1 MTYRYFL
8 KSIFTIALFAA
19 IFSCNDLT
27 GSDKKEKETDSL
39 KTSDDTINLANYD
52 RYFNDV
58 ARFYAGVKQLE
69 GSTLQV
75 TDTNA
80 AWKRHH
86 RDFTIFYDSIE
97 RTWFPPI
104 VKFRNKELYEANQEI
119 KTLYYPFSGPDFVH
133 ADLFFPNAENI
144 IMIGLERVGD
154 VPKLND
160 LSDARMDKFFK
171 AVRISLDSIFTFG
184 YFMTNDMSRDFTRS
198 LEMRGVMPVIMIFL
212 VRSGFNILDIQKV
225 TINKQGKLIPSDPAL
240 DTDNSHDT
248 YISGMHIQ
256 YIKPGDQAVRN
267 LYYFSHDM
275 SDQSLAATP
284 EFLKFLETLDIN
296 VTFLK
301 AASYLCRTFSVI
313 RNTAL
318 SRSQFILQ
326 SDTGIPIEH
335 FSNNEWDLHF
345 YGKYTRTIKC
355 FKWCLQ
361 PELKQI
367 YQSNPNI
374 KPLDFGIDYG
384 CRFGESNLMIAKKK
398 SGVNP

>member
-39 KTSDDTINLANYD
+39 KTPDDTINLANYD

-184 YFMTNDMSRDFTRS
+184 YFMTNDMNKDFSRS
-198 LEMRGVMPVIMIFL
+198 LELRGITP
-212 VRSGFNILDIQKV
+212 ILMLFMNKAGYTVLDVDKI
-225 TINKQGKLIPSDPAL
+225 TIDKKGEILPIIEKSKWIDQPF
-240 DTDNSHDT
+240 DT
-248 YISGMHIQ
+248 YIAGVQIK
-256 YIKPGDQAVRN
+256 YYKPGNNKIRT
-267 LYYFSHDM
+267 LYYFSHDV
-275 SDQSLAATP
+275 SSKNVAKTP
-284 EFLKFLETLDIN
+284 ELITWLNKQEIN

-301 AASYLCRTFSVI
+301 AASYLMGSFTEM
-313 RNTAL
+313 RNVAVTKTKYL
-318 SRSQFILQ
+318 FQ
-326 SDTGIPIEH
+326 SDSGIPIKYLA
-335 FSNNEWDLHF
+335 SNEWDF
-345 YGKYTRTIKC
+345 KYYGKYKRTIGV
-355 FKWCLQ
+355 FRWAFQ
-361 PELKQI
+361 PKLKEI
-367 YQSNPNI
+367 YDKGENVT
-374 KPLDFGIDYG
+374 PLEFGICYG
-384 CRFGESNLMIAKKK
+384 FRYNESNLMLAKRKE
-398 SGVNP
+398 